1 MLKKTL
7 SLLLALVL
15 VFSLVACSGGT
26 DDKTEGETMV
36 ETNGG
41 EETTPSEDDNNDV
54 SSDLDFSG
62 KTLTFAG
69 LEGGYG
75 LDGWNKVI
83 KSFEELTGAKVE
95 ATFAKNIEE
104 VIRPQITAGAAP
116 DVMYIS
122 LGREQA
128 LAETLIRENAV
139 LEITDLFDNKVP
151 GEDVVVRDKIIP
163 GFLETFTTNPYGD
176 GKTYLAPINYSPN
189 GLFYNKALFTTGG
202 GELEVPTT
210 VDELVALD
218 GKVDGA
224 SVLTYPTAG
233 YFDQV
238 FYSLINSVGG
248 SELFNKLMTYDVDA
262 WTNGAK
268 PVFEAVGKMVSVLN
282 PNTVSQANSEGFTQ
296 NQLQVMKNESLL
308 MPNGTWIV
316 GEMEAANGE
325 AAEGFE
331 WALAPIPA
339 VSEGGDRYAY
349 SFTEQVYASANT
361 SEPDLAKA
369 FIAYLYS
376 DAAIKTFI
384 ENGNAVMPTVNAVDM
399 ITDEQQKAFYSI
411 YNEGVK
417 AALGNFQS
425 APAVEGLTLKSV
437 IFDNINAV
445 ATGDM
450 TVDEWH
456 QAVVDA
462 ITKISDAIKAQ

>member
-62 KTLTFAG
+62 KTITFAG

-83 KSFEELTGAKVE
+83 ENFEKLTGATVE
-95 ATFAKNIEE
+95 ATFEPNIEE
-104 VIRPQITAGAAP
+104 VVRPQITAGSTP

-139 LEITDLFDNKVP
+139 LDITDMLSMNVP
-151 GEDVVVRDKIIP
+151 GEDVTVKDKIIP

-176 GKTYLAPINYSPN
+176 GKTYLAPIFYSPN
-189 GLFYNKALFTTGG
+189 GLFYNNALFTTGG
-202 GELEVPTT
+202 GELEVPTN
-210 VDELVALD
+210 VDELVALN

-238 FYSLINSVGG
+238 FYSLVNSVGG

-262 WTNGAK
+262 WTNDAK

-282 PNTVSQANSEGFTQ
+282 PNTVAQANGDLFTQ

-316 GEMEAANGE
+316 GEMESANSE

-339 VSEGGDRYAY
+339 VNEGGDRYAY
-349 SFTEQVYASANT
+349 SFTEQVYGSANT
-361 SEPDLAKA
+361 AEPELVKT

-384 ENGNAVMPTVNAVDM
+384 ENGSAVMPTVNAVDM
-399 ITDEQQKAFYSI
+399 ITDPQLKNFYSI
-411 YNEGVK
+411 YEDGVM

-425 APAVEGLTLKSV
+425 APAVEGVTLSSV
-437 IFDNINAV
+437 LFDNINAV

-450 TVDEWH
+450 TVDQWH

-462 ITKISDAIKAQ
+462 ITKISDAINAQ

>member
-41 EETTPSEDDNNDV
+41 EETTPSDDDNNNV

-62 KTLTFAG
+62 KTITFAG

-83 KSFEELTGAKVE
+83 ESFEELTGAKVE
-95 ATFAKNIEE
+95 TTFTKNIEE
-104 VIRPQITAGAAP
+104 VVRPQITAGSAP

-122 LGREQA
+122 LGRKEG

-139 LEITDLFDNKVP
+139 LDITDMLSMNVP
-151 GEDVVVRDKIIP
+151 GEDVIVKDKIIP
-163 GFLETFTTNPYGD
+163 GFLDTFTTNPYGD
-176 GKTYLAPINYSPN
+176 GKTYLAPIFYSPN
-189 GLFYNKALFTTGG
+189 GLFYNNSLFTTGG
-202 GELEVPTT
+202 GKLEVPTS
-210 VDELVALD
+210 VDQLVALD

-224 SVLTYPTAG
+224 AVLTYPTAG

-238 FYSLINSVGG
+238 FYSLVNSVGG
-248 SELFNKLMTYDVDA
+248 PELFNKLMTYDVDA
-262 WTNGAK
+262 WTNDAK

-282 PNTVSQANSEGFTQ
+282 PNTVAQANNEQFTQ
-296 NQLQVMKNESLL
+296 NQLQVMKNESLM

-316 GEMEAANGE
+316 GEMEDANAE

-339 VSEGGDRYAY
+339 VNEGGDRYAY
-349 SFTEQVYASANT
+349 SFTEQVYSSANT

-376 DAAIKTFI
+376 DASIKAFI
-384 ENGNAVMPTVNAVDM
+384 ENGNVVMPTTNAVEM
-399 ITDEQQKAFYSI
+399 ISDPQLKNFYSI
-411 YNEGVK
+411 YEGGVK

-425 APAVEGLTLKSV
+425 DPAVEGVTLSSV
-437 IFDNINAV
+437 LFDNINAV

-450 TVDEWH
+450 TVDQWH

-462 ITKISDAIKAQ
+462 ITKISDAINAQ

>member
-1 MLKKTL
+1 MLKKFL
-7 SLLLALVL
+7 SLLMVLVL
-15 VFSLVACSGGT
+15 IFTLVACSSGSEETQGET
-26 DDKTEGETMV
+26 SSETAQEETQVEGE
-36 ETNGG
+36 EPAK
-41 EETTPSEDDNNDV
+41 ESE
-54 SSDLDFSG
+54 LDFSG
-62 KTLTFAG
+62 KTITFAG

-75 LDGWNKVI
+75 VEGWKQVI
-83 KSFEELTGAKVE
+83 SKFEELTGATVE
-95 ATFAKNIEE
+95 ATFAQNIEE
-104 VIRPQITAGAAP
+104 VVRPQITAGAAP

-210 VDELVALD
+210 IDELVALD

-262 WTNGAK
+262 WTNDAK

-282 PNTVSQANSEGFTQ
+282 PNTISQANSEGFTQ

-361 SEPDLAKA
+361 SEPEVAKA

-376 DAAIKTFI
+376 DEAVKTFI

-411 YNEGVK
+411 YNEGVQ

-425 APAVEGLTLKSV
+425 APAVEGLTLNSV

-445 ATGDM
+445 ANGDK
-450 TVDEWH
+450 TVDQWH
-456 QAVVDA
+456 QEVVDA
-462 ITKISDAIKAQ
+462 ITQISNAIDAQ